1 MIGAHQN
8 CAQNP
13 SLRVRLALHSSRS
26 VLYRRWRG
34 ACGGVAPASSEVREF
49 LGALLGGR
57 DPQRLLLVVVEVG
70 GVAGTATLGREGRFD
85 LAMADGDPVG
95 GGEPLVVLHV
105 VHAVLQVAVALGEV
119 DL

>member
-1 MIGAHQN
+1 MIGAYRN

-13 SLRVRLALHSSRS
+13 SLRVKLALHSSRS
-26 VLYRRWRG
+26 VLHRRRRG
-34 ACGGVAPASSEVREF
+34 ACGGGAPGSSEVRKF
-49 LGALLGGR
+49 LGALLGWR
-57 DPQRLLLVVVEVG
+57 DPQRLLLEVG